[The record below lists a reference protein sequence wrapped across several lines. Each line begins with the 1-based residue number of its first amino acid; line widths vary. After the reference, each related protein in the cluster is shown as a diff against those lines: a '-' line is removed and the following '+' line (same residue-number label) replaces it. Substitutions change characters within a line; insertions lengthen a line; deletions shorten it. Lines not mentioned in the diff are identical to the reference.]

1 MLSAA
6 SSSEAPLDRLI
17 EPVRRIVMALGV
29 LGWAFSGS
37 GYGERCIAYRASS
50 QG

>member
-17 EPVRRIVMALGV
+17 EPVRRIVMASVLPRSVRKQKSSRMHLSGLALGV
-29 LGWAFSGS
+29 LG
-37 GYGERCIAYRASS
+37 
-50 QG
+50 